1 MMIGKKQAP
10 LETLIGQDSL
20 IKGEVISK
28 GVVRIDGVIE
38 GNVQADFLMVSK
50 TGAVRGDMFVREV
63 EIDGTVE
70 GNINAQEL
78 IEIRPEGAV
87 EGDVRTVKLIISEG
101 AFFSGH
107 SYMQKP
113 GVSEQ
118 ESETADEKKI
128 EKNLLKYA
136 KS

>member
-1 MMIGKKQAP
+1 MIGKKQSP

-20 IKGEVISK
+20 IRGELISK
-28 GVVRIDGVIE
+28 GVIRVDGVIE
-38 GNVQADFLMVSK
+38 GNVQADSLMISK
-50 TGAVRGDMFVREV
+50 TGGVKGDIFVREV
-63 EIDGTVE
+63 EIEGNVE
-70 GNINAQEL
+70 GNINSQEL

-113 GVSEQ
+113 GITEQ
-118 ESETADEKKI
+118 ESESAVEKKI